1 MSIAITQQPFAA
13 QAADPFAVF
22 EVHTT
27 GSVVVR
33 VATSGTTTLN
43 GPLLVGGNIAV
54 SSGSLTANYFRG
66 VALSASYGTPF
77 TITVDGGA
85 RVVMEPLL
93 PAAADNT
100 YNYVWDTANVRT
112 QGYHTTWRKG
122 GSNMA
127 YLTSSGGLSA
137 VDIQKNG
144 IALNY
149 SQQGR
154 GAEHPILSN
163 GTAYLVGT
171 NFGEVRFDS
180 GAVPTP
186 SPFSGGA
193 ATGYWY
199 LDTRVMLTMYDAVW
213 LGNAKL
219 TLYLRNITQSI
230 NYMTENV
237 YIGPG
242 TYAGTHSFLNVSMPR
257 ALINETSL
265 SYWRIYAQLDSLP
278 NSGSLCITDAQI
290 WASRYM

>member
-43 GPLLVGGNIAV
+43 GPLVVGGNVAV
-54 SSGSLTANYFRG
+54 SSG
-66 VALSASYGTPF
+66 
-77 TITVDGGA
+77 TITGIVRAATTTAAYGRPFAVMIDNFP
-85 RVVMEPLL
+85 RVVMDPTL
-93 PAAADNT
+93 PPADSGG
-100 YNYVWDTANVRT
+100 YNYVWDTSNVRT
-112 QGYHTTWRKG
+112 DGYHTVWRKG

-127 YLTSSGGLSA
+127 YLTTAGGLSA

-144 IALNY
+144 IALGY
-149 SQQGR
+149 SQQSR

-163 GTAYLVGT
+163 GTAYVVGT

-180 GAVPTP
+180 GLVPTP
-186 SPFSGGA
+186 GPFTGGA
-193 ATGYWY
+193 AGGYWY

-219 TLYLRNITQSI
+219 TLNLRNISNSQ

-242 TYAGTHSFLNVSMPR
+242 TYSGTYSYLNVSMPR
-257 ALINETSL
+257 ALINETSTSL
-265 SYWRIYAQLDSLP
+265 WRIYAQLDSLP

-290 WASRYM
+290 WASRFM